1 MFCLKEKNFFSSERT
16 IKYFLVQRISA
27 ILLLISFIMKMIMS
41 LDIYNMFM
49 FILRLLMLL
58 KIGAA
63 PFHSWFPIISNMSSW
78 SNNIILITW
87 QKFAPL
93 YILMF
98 NFSFSLVVIST
109 VLSAIIGSLGQ
120 VRIFSIRLIIAFSS
134 ISNISWIIIVLIYNY
149 FLMLIF
155 LFVYSVMTIFIIYYM
170 KIKLMKNFN
179 QQNLDKYMVYILMVL
194 LTSIAGMPPFL
205 GFFRKWLIIYILLY
219 FKMIII
225 SIILFNSSI
234 LNFFIY
240 LRLFFSSLVV
250 GSKKYF
256 NNNAENKY
264 FSKIL
269 LMLVNIFIPL
279 LLLIL

>member
-1 MFCLKEKNFFSSERT
+1 MYS
-16 IKYFLVQRISA
+16 I
-27 ILLLISFIMKMIMS
+27 
-41 LDIYNMFM
+41 FM
-49 FILRLLMLL
+49 FILRLLILL
-58 KIGAA
+58 KMGAA
-63 PFHSWFPIISNMSSW
+63 PFHSWFPIISNITSW

-98 NFSFSLVVIST
+98 NYSFSLVIIST
-109 VLSAIIGSLGQ
+109 LISAIIGSLGP
-120 VRIFSIRLIIAFSS
+120 VRVFSMRLIMAFSS
-134 ISNISWIIIVLIYNY
+134 ISNISWIIIILMYNY

-155 LFVYSVMTIFIIYYM
+155 LFIYSVMTIFIIYYM

-179 QQNLDKYMVYILMVL
+179 QQNLDKYMVYILIVL
-194 LTSIAGMPPFL
+194 LTSMAGMPPFL
-205 GFFRKWLIIYILLY
+205 GFFRKWLIMYVLLY
-219 FKMIII
+219 FKIII
-225 SIILFNSSI
+225 VSIVLFNSSI